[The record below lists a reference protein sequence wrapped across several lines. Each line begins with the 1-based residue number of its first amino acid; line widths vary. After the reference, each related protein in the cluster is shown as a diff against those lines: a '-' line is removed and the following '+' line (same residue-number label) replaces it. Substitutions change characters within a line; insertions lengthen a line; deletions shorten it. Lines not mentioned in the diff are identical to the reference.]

1 VKLLRVRPYLS
12 YLEEMVLRW
21 WFGGT
26 AGSDDNPTASRRS
39 YSDGDV
45 SISSGEEELSPPNT
59 NHERRPLIAFHEE
72 PSASQYSETLEDS
85 DHYKGMLPNFSN
97 HSATH
102 GSKRG
107 TRNMMDNSYGSIN
120 SNVSGISQRLKDQFL
135 EFRSTSQEH
144 IRRSVRM
151 VQSAIA
157 EHTGSIGMLGSLA
170 IAINNLTGPAMLSL
184 PATFSRSGI
193 IPTTLTLLF
202 VCFLSSLC
210 SLHMAN
216 VISKVPEN
224 KDFQQGVEFP
234 EAFRTYWGYR
244 WFVLANGLFFACI
257 TVLNVS
263 SLVDNAQVLDTF
275 LGHCN
280 PWGGAWAFAF
290 DIKEWSATISS
301 WDKSVCSDQLRYE
314 GGCIPF
320 ANESGE
326 QTYILTIGYLI
337 TAVLFFPLALMDL
350 TENVAWQILGFMILL
365 ITSTQFIVTFALAD
379 WEYTQISWWG
389 ESYDNLLGVV
399 FFNFAL
405 VITVPAWLYEKEPH
419 VDIPTVLH
427 ASTISSAVL
436 YILIGI
442 LGCVAMPGVSDNF
455 LESIMSGAL
464 GPAMQFGASIFA
476 FFIIGMNIPLFS
488 ILTRLSLMGGGN
500 ELRANTNGNR
510 LCSRPVANILAVYL
524 PFGLSWTLYQGSK
537 VTMLISW
544 GGMIFT
550 SLVAFLL
557 PLALALYVVQTSYED
572 CQGYIRVYPWKIS
585 DYWSSKESQVRAL
598 KILLFVSSVAVAIA
612 IVGNV
617 LTDEDDVVLK

>member
-1 VKLLRVRPYLS
+1 
-12 YLEEMVLRW
+12 MAARW

-26 AGSDDNPTASRRS
+26 AGTASSDDNPSFSMRS
-39 YSDGDV
+39 YIDDVRSNISD
-45 SISSGEEELSPPNT
+45 EEFEPINPTS
-59 NHERRPLIAFHEE
+59 HERRRLVIHDEE
-72 PSASQYSETLEDS
+72 PSQYSESMEDS
-85 DHYKGMLPNFSN
+85 HHNNDTQLLPKCSD
-97 HSATH
+97 HSATY
-102 GSKRG
+102 GSKQYQQ
-107 TRNMMDNSYGSIN
+107 MDNSYGSVN
-120 SNVSGISQRLKDQFL
+120 SNASGISQHLKDRFIN
-135 EFRSTSQEH
+135 FRSQSQES
-144 IRRSVRM
+144 IRRSIRM
-151 VQSAIA
+151 VHAAIA
-157 EHTGSIGMLGSLA
+157 EHTGSIGMLGSLS

-184 PATFSRSGI
+184 PATFGRSGI

-202 VCFLSSLC
+202 VCLLSSLC

-216 VISKVPEN
+216 VISQVPLN
-224 KDFQQGVEFP
+224 QDFQQGVEFP
-234 EAFRTYWGYR
+234 EAFRTFWGYP
-244 WFVLANGLFFACI
+244 WFVAANVLFFVCI

-280 PWGGAWAFAF
+280 PWGGAWAVAF
-290 DIKEWSATISS
+290 DMKQWSATITH
-301 WDKSVCSDQLRYE
+301 WDPAVCSDQLRYE

-320 ANESGE
+320 ATMNSDSS
-326 QTYILTIGYLI
+326 QTFLLTIGYFI
-337 TAVLFFPLALMDL
+337 TAALFFPLALMDL

-365 ITSTQFIVTFALAD
+365 ITSTQFIVTFAMAD
-379 WEYTQISWWG
+379 LDTSHISWWG
-389 ESYDNLLGVV
+389 ESYDDLLGVV

-464 GPAMQFGASIFA
+464 GPAMQIGASIFA
-476 FFIIGMNIPLFS
+476 FFIIGMNIPLYS

-500 ELRANTNGNR
+500 ELRANRNGNR

-537 VTMLISW
+537 VTELISW

-557 PLALALYVVQTSYED
+557 PLALALYVVETRSGD
-572 CQGYIRVYPWKIS
+572 CKGFVRVYPWKMS
-585 DYWSSKESQVRAL
+585 HYLSSKESQVWAL
-598 KILLFVSSVAVAIA
+598 KILLLVSSVAVAIA
-612 IVGNV
+612 MVGNV
-617 LTDEDDVVLK
+617 LTDQTDDILK